1 MKQKLNEL
9 AELEAQA
16 DKLQDEIT
24 LGNIQGDAIRRCIER
39 LNNANQ
45 YNPDSVLR
53 ANMKAVAV
61 SVDKLYK
68 IELANAISE
77 LIEKI
82 WELDIK
88 EHQKA
93 LLFGDSQTTTYSKCG
108 DEFILKPIIDTSK
121 LDAFDVI
128 PVEDSEKHL
137 KKLIKHAKT
146 PMERKM
152 YEKKLNALYKK
163 RKKNEKSDRAT

>member
-1 MKQKLNEL
+1 MMKQKLNEL

-93 LLFGDSQTTTYSKCG
+93 LLFDVGGDLT
-108 DEFILKPIIDTSK
+108 LKPITDIQK
-121 LDAFDVI
+121 LSAFDAV

-146 PMERKM
+146 PMERKA

-163 RKKNEKSDRAT
+163 RKRK

>member
-1 MKQKLNEL
+1 MADSVAQTKL
-9 AELEAQA
+9 
-16 DKLQDEIT
+16 DKITFGEIH
-24 LGNIQGDAIRRCIER
+24 GDAIRHCIER

-45 YNPDSVLR
+45 YS
-53 ANMKAVAV
+53 ANMKATTA

-68 IELANAISE
+68 IELTNAISE

-88 EHQKA
+88 EYQKA
-93 LLFGDSQTTTYSKCG
+93 LLFDVGGDLT
-108 DEFILKPIIDTSK
+108 LKPIADTQK
-121 LDAFDVI
+121 LNAFDAV

-146 PMERKM
+146 PMERKA

-163 RKKNEKSDRAT
+163 RKGRYNG

>member
-1 MKQKLNEL
+1 MADSVVQTKL
-9 AELEAQA
+9 
-16 DKLQDEIT
+16 DEIT
-24 LGNIQGDAIRRCIER
+24 LGKIHGDAIRHCIER

-45 YNPDSVLR
+45 HNPDSVLR
-53 ANMKAVAV
+53 ANMKAVTA

-77 LIEKI
+77 VIEKI
-82 WELDIK
+82 WELDMK
-88 EHQKA
+88 EYQKA
-93 LLFGDSQTTTYSKCG
+93 LLFDVGGDLT
-108 DEFILKPIIDTSK
+108 LKPIANTQKLSA
-121 LDAFDVI
+121 LDAV

-146 PMERKM
+146 PMERKA

-163 RKKNEKSDRAT
+163 RKRK

>member
-1 MKQKLNEL
+1 MADSAAQTKL
-9 AELEAQA
+9 
-16 DKLQDEIT
+16 DEIT
-24 LGNIQGDAIRRCIER
+24 LGEIHGDAIRHCIER

-45 YNPDSVLR
+45 YS
-53 ANMKAVAV
+53 ANMKATTV

-68 IELANAISE
+68 IELTDAISE

-82 WELDIK
+82 LELDMK
-88 EHQKA
+88 EYQKA
-93 LLFGDSQTTTYSKCG
+93 LLFDAGGDLT
-108 DEFILKPIIDTSK
+108 LKPIADAQK
-121 LDAFDVI
+121 LSAFDAV
-128 PVEDSEKHL
+128 PVEYSEKHL

-163 RKKNEKSDRAT
+163 RKRKI

>member
-1 MKQKLNEL
+1 MADSAAQTKL
-9 AELEAQA
+9 
-16 DKLQDEIT
+16 DEIT
-24 LGNIQGDAIRRCIER
+24 LGEIHGDAIRHCIER

-45 YNPDSVLR
+45 HNLDIVLR
-53 ANMKAVAV
+53 ANMKATTA

-77 LIEKI
+77 VIEKI

-88 EHQKA
+88 EYQKA
-93 LLFGDSQTTTYSKCG
+93 LLLDVGGDLT
-108 DEFILKPIIDTSK
+108 LKPVADIQK
-121 LDAFDVI
+121 LNAFDAV

-146 PMERKM
+146 PMERKA

-163 RKKNEKSDRAT
+163 RKRKI